1 MIAPVIVDYVDA
13 VRSLPETVVTL
24 AVSFEDVPRVRA
36 NNRVDVERLGEGFWH
51 VTARFGFVEIPDL
64 PSILDVAKKDGVPA
78 LKGATYFIERESLVS
93 RRGRNFLGRWRVALL
108 AFMSRNSA
116 HAIDRFNIPSNA
128 LVELGHR
135 IDL

>member
-64 PSILDVAKKDGVPA
+64 PSILDIAKKDGVA
-78 LKGATYFIERESLVS
+78 GSQT
-93 RRGRNFLGRWRVALL
+93 RNLFYRAR
-108 AFMSRNSA
+108 
-116 HAIDRFNIPSNA
+116 
-128 LVELGHR
+128 
-135 IDL
+135 